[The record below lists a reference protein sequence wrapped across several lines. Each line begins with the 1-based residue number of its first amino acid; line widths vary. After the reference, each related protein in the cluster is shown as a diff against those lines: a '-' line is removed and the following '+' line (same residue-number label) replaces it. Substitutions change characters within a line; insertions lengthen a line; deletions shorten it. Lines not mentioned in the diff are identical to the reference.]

1 MDVEKILQAMYPDDL
16 LFQQKM
22 LEKVNQK
29 AYLGRESD
37 AAELAALVHTIL
49 EEIRQKRDVLYKESV
64 RGLSLALLIQ
74 IVRINSGS
82 ALLSEGGLRQKR
94 GGFDQ
99 VRPALE
105 YIRSHYAQPMK
116 ISELLPCA
124 ISANLISGACLRKIS
139 A

>member
-74 IVRINSGS
+74 IVRINSAARCCQRGAS
-82 ALLSEGGLRQKR
+82 AEKR
-94 GGFDQ
+94 
-99 VRPALE
+99 R
-105 YIRSHYAQPMK
+105 I
-116 ISELLPCA
+116 
-124 ISANLISGACLRKIS
+124 
-139 A
+139 